1 MGKEKDKKPLFG
13 GIFQKFFKPS
23 AKAEAKKKKEHH
35 LTVQRSIPYLE
46 MGRDGICR
54 VEEHLYSK
62 TIRFYDINYQLA
74 QNEDK
79 NTIFESWCDF
89 LNYFDSS
96 IRFQL
101 SFINHKSDMSEY
113 NKVIQI
119 EPQHDQFDD
128 VRMEYAQMLKQQLAK
143 GNNGLVRTKYITFSI
158 EAKSVKEAKPRLERI
173 ETDTLNNFKV
183 LGVKAYPL
191 NGVERLQIM
200 YEMFHQ
206 EEERKFEFS
215 YDRILQSGMT
225 TKDFIAPTS
234 FLFKNGKDFQM
245 GDTIGAV
252 SYLNILAPEL
262 TDKVLAEFLDMD
274 KNLVVS
280 IHVQS
285 VDQLKAIKLIKGK
298 ITDLD
303 RMKIEEQKKAVR
315 SGYDM
320 EIIPSDLATYGGEA
334 KKILDD
340 LQSRNERMFL
350 VTVLFLNT
358 AKTKQEL
365 DSAVFQT
372 AGIAQKFNC
381 TLNRLDY
388 MQEQGLM
395 SSLPLANNLVPI
407 KRALTTTSTAIFVPF
422 TTQELFMEGDSLYY
436 GLNAVSNNMIMADR
450 KQLKNPNGLILG
462 TPGSGKSFS
471 AKREM
476 TNVFFTTTDDII
488 IADPEGEYYPLVEA
502 LGGQVIHISSTSR
515 DYINP
520 MDIKGRILIP
530 FNNLINDTYCRDIS
544 LRVRSHLDVK
554 RKEGQFIG
562 SFAGYGYRKDPKDK
576 NHLIIDEYA
585 AGIVQ
590 EIFKQKLNGMSSQRI
605 ASHLNELGVLPP
617 NEYMMQDIRTGKI
630 QCIVVKDL
638 SRFGRDY
645 IETGSYL
652 ETIFP
657 MLHVRFIAINDDFDN
672 IRQSDVDSL
681 AVPIKNMVNS
691 LYAKD
696 ISKKISLSYQM
707 RREKGIPTSWCTP
720 YGYQLNQQGN
730 KFEATEDAKW
740 VKLIYQWYLAGVST
754 NEIAR
759 RLEFLEVARPNERL
773 NRKLHEGDDPTYN
786 KWHPSTVL
794 RILNSSAYIGE
805 LVSGKTQTASYKGI
819 GLHPVEKKEW
829 HIVENAHEA
838 IILKSD
844 FEKVQARREQNKEKR
859 ERAMAR
865 SKATREKCYNHLSGM
880 VYCDCC
886 RRNMTFERRVH
897 GTVKET
903 HYGVFICKRKKNTT
917 PCAYHAVPEKMLM
930 MVAMDQ
936 IHHLVSTMCE
946 EEKLVKDMMRGSN
959 LDSARSIK
967 MKENSILF
975 RIQEAEERR
984 LRLYEDYKAE
994 ILDEDEYSQL
1004 KEHYIAEKQRLEHE
1018 LQKQRQRALELEKRI
1033 KICDAQMERMRG
1045 ILNQNEFDE
1054 ELVHELIKKIYVG
1067 MDNSVEVEFKCSD
1080 PYQEVLAIMSEV
1092 QNE

>member
-1 MGKEKDKKPLFG
+1 MKWVSYTRSISSRIGEENPSNTIAEQNERIAQYLKKRGCSISEKYSDRKRT
-13 GIFQKFFKPS
+13 
-23 AKAEAKKKKEHH
+23 AEAAEGFDR
-35 LTVQRSIPYLE
+35 LVQDGMARNFDAVVVDSIFRC
-46 MGRDGICR
+46 GRT
-54 VEEHLYSK
+54 LP
-62 TIRFYDINYQLA
+62 FA
-74 QNEDK
+74 
-79 NTIFESWCDF
+79 
-89 LNYFDSS
+89 
-96 IRFQL
+96 
-101 SFINHKSDMSEY
+101 
-113 NKVIQI
+113 
-119 EPQHDQFDD
+119 
-128 VRMEYAQMLKQQLAK
+128 
-143 GNNGLVRTKYITFSI
+143 I
-158 EAKSVKEAKPRLERI
+158 EALQR
-173 ETDTLNNFKV
+173 TF
-183 LGVKAYPL
+183 YPL
-191 NGVERLQIM
+191 GIQFAVVEDD
-200 YEMFHQ
+200 FCSADKTA
-206 EEERKFEFS
+206 EEVAEYF
-215 YDRILQSGMT
+215 
-225 TKDFIAPTS
+225 
-234 FLFKNGKDFQM
+234 NGK
-245 GDTIGAV
+245 T
-252 SYLNILAPEL
+252 
-262 TDKVLAEFLDMD
+262 
-274 KNLVVS
+274 
-280 IHVQS
+280 
-285 VDQLKAIKLIKGK
+285 
-298 ITDLD
+298 
-303 RMKIEEQKKAVR
+303 
-315 SGYDM
+315 
-320 EIIPSDLATYGGEA
+320 
-334 KKILDD
+334 
-340 LQSRNERMFL
+340 
-350 VTVLFLNT
+350 
-358 AKTKQEL
+358 
-365 DSAVFQT
+365 
-372 AGIAQKFNC
+372 
-381 TLNRLDY
+381 
-388 MQEQGLM
+388 
-395 SSLPLANNLVPI
+395 
-407 KRALTTTSTAIFVPF
+407 
-422 TTQELFMEGDSLYY
+422 
-436 GLNAVSNNMIMADR
+436 
-450 KQLKNPNGLILG
+450 
-462 TPGSGKSFS
+462 
-471 AKREM
+471 
-476 TNVFFTTTDDII
+476 
-488 IADPEGEYYPLVEA
+488 
-502 LGGQVIHISSTSR
+502 
-515 DYINP
+515 
-520 MDIKGRILIP
+520 
-530 FNNLINDTYCRDIS
+530 
-544 LRVRSHLDVK
+544 
-554 RKEGQFIG
+554 
-562 SFAGYGYRKDPKDK
+562 
-576 NHLIIDEYA
+576 
-585 AGIVQ
+585 
-590 EIFKQKLNGMSSQRI
+590 
-605 ASHLNELGVLPP
+605 
-617 NEYMMQDIRTGKI
+617 
-630 QCIVVKDL
+630 IVVKDL

-730 KFEATEDAKW
+730 KLEATEDAKW

-880 VYCDCC
+880 VYCGCC

-967 MKENSILF
+967 MKEKSILF

-1054 ELVHELIKKIYVG
+1054 ELVHELIKRIYVG